1 MKKNTLRAESPSI
14 FLDKSGRGRNLRFL
28 FPELSR
34 KDRSHYASRVEEKG
48 IQSSDSPPPSP
59 PHPTPR
65 RFSFFQQA
73 LRCPHRQNT
82 WNSLPF
88 SLPLLDF

>member
-48 IQSSDSPPPSP
+48 IQSSDSPPSP
-59 PHPTPR
+59 PHP
-65 RFSFFQQA
+65 SAFFLLPTGFA
-73 LRCPHRQNT
+73 LSHSQNT

>member
-48 IQSSDSPPPSP
+48 IQSSDSPPLPSAFFLLPTGFALSP
-59 PHPTPR
+59 PSKH
-65 RFSFFQQA
+65 
-73 LRCPHRQNT
+73 LE
-82 WNSLPF
+82 
-88 SLPLLDF
+88 